1 MLTGPIAPGE
11 IVCLLGPGSAIVPD
25 ELAAA
30 SLTVLMNGIRAPI
43 LYQGS
48 HQVNAI
54 VPFGIESQPT
64 ALIEVQAQNRTLAAA
79 QMPVSHCTTWY
90 FHAGFERRRRR
101 VDSERRLQCQFTE
114 NPAARGGIV
123 MVFATG
129 FGQMIRPGI
138 DGESAQE
145 GIAFKAP
152 VNATIAD
159 KAADVLY
166 AGSAPGLVAG
176 MAQINYA
183 FPLTYSANLLAPLV
197 VRVAGVPSQDGL
209 TLAVR

>member
-79 QMPVSHCTTWY
+79 QMPVVTVQPGIFTP
-90 FHAGFERRRRR
+90 
-101 VDSERRLQCQFTE
+101 DSSGVGGGSILNEDYSVNSTE
-114 NPAARGGIV
+114 NPAARGGVV

-129 FGQMIRPGI
+129 
-138 DGESAQE
+138 
-145 GIAFKAP
+145 
-152 VNATIAD
+152 
-159 KAADVLY
+159 
-166 AGSAPGLVAG
+166 LV
-176 MAQINYA
+176 
-183 FPLTYSANLLAPLV
+183 
-197 VRVAGVPSQDGL
+197 R
-209 TLAVR
+209 